1 MTTDSFTVRSVSGP
15 ARESC
20 APVGNALGMA
30 DPFEEAWRL
39 EKERQ
44 ERVKAELSELGK
56 ANEEGK
62 RAGRAMQIAGLVLV
76 ALVFAGLSVLMLLD
90 PGARKAW
97 FVLMLTLA
105 MMGLWRFFKRS

>member
-1 MTTDSFTVRSVSGP
+1 MP
-15 ARESC
+15 
-20 APVGNALGMA
+20 

-44 ERVKAELSELGK
+44 ERAKAELDELGK
-56 ANEEGK
+56 ANEAGK

-97 FVLMLTLA
+97 FVLVLTLA
-105 MMGLWRFFKRS
+105 MIGLWRFFRRS